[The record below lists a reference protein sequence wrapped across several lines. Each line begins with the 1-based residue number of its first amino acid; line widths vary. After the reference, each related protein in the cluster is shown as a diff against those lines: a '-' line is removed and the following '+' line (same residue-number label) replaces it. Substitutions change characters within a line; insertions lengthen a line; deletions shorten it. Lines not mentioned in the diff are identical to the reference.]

1 MTSTPCL
8 SASLAVAQAAAC
20 EARMKSRTLMLMPFT
35 MPTRMRMLPSSI
47 VTRQK
52 FTSRR
57 LPAMPTALLTG
68 RLSSI
73 VGWRM

>member
-1 MTSTPCL
+1 
-8 SASLAVAQAAAC
+8 
-20 EARMKSRTLMLMPFT
+20 MLMPFT

-52 FTSRR
+52 FTSSR
-57 LPAMPTALLTG
+57 LPAMPTGLLTG